1 MFSCR
6 QVIFFIVFSIREPAA
21 AAAKVCAAAR
31 GKGSQN
37 AYIAAATAI
46 LLLLWVSEVTCLILV
61 LYLRAAAPAAD
72 PGRSGK
78 EAKLAARPFCYVHRC
93 EIYLIGLNFHV

>member
-1 MFSCR
+1 M
-6 QVIFFIVFSIREPAA
+6 ILYDIILYYIVSYHIILYHIILY
-21 AAAKVCAAAR
+21 
-31 GKGSQN
+31 
-37 AYIAAATAI
+37 YII
-46 LLLLWVSEVTCLILV
+46 LYYIILYHII
-61 LYLRAAAPAAD
+61 LYYLRAAAPAAD

>member
-6 QVIFFIVFSIREPAA
+6 QVIFFIVFSIREPAAA

-61 LYLRAAAPAAD
+61 LYYGFQKLR
-72 PGRSGK
+72 
-78 EAKLAARPFCYVHRC
+78 
-93 EIYLIGLNFHV
+93 